1 MDPLPYNITISAQ
14 SLAIIY
20 EPNHDIDSTPESSW
34 NVTYTHGTALT
45 LYGNQEVGNNSLQ
58 TTFIVSM
65 KITWIGTAAYLYRNT
80 TTSKP
85 YNIFIDDGDAI
96 AQIYPRNNLLA
107 AVTGLPYRSHTIT
120 LNHVHINDVLALH
133 YAVLTIGVGYEGSS
147 FQIQNQSVPAVLDG
161 KPNNAFFE
169 FWNITP
175 LALWIPSPLSLEE
188 FLPNGSRQPTPP
200 FFMRGFVGAD
210 GGPKLATLIPGF
222 NGESSKATVFN
233 DYSPLWDFDQ
243 VLYWESGLDRDK
255 TYTVQ
260 IHASN
265 ASQEIALLFH
275 TLDIV
280 DGGPNPKKQLPVG
293 SIAGIAVGTGLAVII
308 LAIFALCWSQR
319 RKRAA
324 LEIADASN
332 ITPFIRTKAQVQ
344 VLNVTPLTSLRR
356 RTLFLPRLQIQ
367 IWIHLLASMPVV
379 THHALR
385 HLRRFR
391 SFTLPA
397 PIRETDA
404 GPATLPP
411 EYDHSWASNAN
422 LPTPVPVS
430 GSQRRALPIPP
441 GPGPEPPI
449 PVDKVEHED
458 SEQTVDPSSNSS

>member
-65 KITWIGTAAYLYRNT
+65 KITWIGTAAYLYGNT
-80 TTSKP
+80 MTSKP

-133 YAVLTIGVGYEGSS
+133 YAVLTIGVGYEG
-147 FQIQNQSVPAVLDG
+147 
-161 KPNNAFFE
+161 
-169 FWNITP
+169 
-175 LALWIPSPLSLEE
+175 
-188 FLPNGSRQPTPP
+188 
-200 FFMRGFVGAD
+200 
-210 GGPKLATLIPGF
+210 
-222 NGESSKATVFN
+222 
-233 DYSPLWDFDQ
+233 
-243 VLYWESGLDRDK
+243 
-255 TYTVQ
+255 
-260 IHASN
+260 
-265 ASQEIALLFH
+265 
-275 TLDIV
+275 
-280 DGGPNPKKQLPVG
+280 
-293 SIAGIAVGTGLAVII
+293 
-308 LAIFALCWSQR
+308 
-319 RKRAA
+319 AA

-332 ITPFIRTKAQVQ
+332 ITPFIRTK
-344 VLNVTPLTSLRR
+344 
-356 RTLFLPRLQIQ
+356 
-367 IWIHLLASMPVV
+367 
-379 THHALR
+379 
-385 HLRRFR
+385 
-391 SFTLPA
+391 SFYPQHRGSGSGSKRNPINEPETQDTLPSPSSNSNLDPPLGINA
-397 PIRETDA
+397 SSPIRETDA